1 MARFSLED
9 EEEEMGDGR
18 RKKRSGGAEEIDR
31 RSPKKGKKSKTKGK
45 REMGNEV
52 EGEEEA
58 EVAAGEEEGG
68 EGGEVEE
75 EEKKEAEQGD
85 GGISSGKEN
94 GDGISVRIDPDV
106 LDCCICYEPLRPPLL
121 QCSNGHVACC
131 SCWSKLDHKCYLC
144 SCEISFSRNLALEK
158 IIESIKISC
167 RHAKYGCRRTIN
179 YTQRDHH
186 EETCIY
192 APCYCP
198 VSDCTFSGSTV
209 MLSAHFSSKHSK
221 SSKRFCYGQPFKVNL
236 KPMEPFFVLQGDD
249 GHLFLLLN
257 NRDVAMGYA
266 LSIACI
272 RPDTPEGNF
281 SYELTATGEESSVL
295 LKACTTNIKEWKG
308 VHPTKAFLLV
318 PHDFFYSSG
327 IMLLDVCIQKSN
339 LVL

>member
-121 QCSNGHVACC
+121 Q
-131 SCWSKLDHKCYLC
+131 
-144 SCEISFSRNLALEK
+144 
-158 IIESIKISC
+158 
-167 RHAKYGCRRTIN
+167 
-179 YTQRDHH
+179 
-186 EETCIY
+186 
-192 APCYCP
+192 
-198 VSDCTFSGSTV
+198 
-209 MLSAHFSSKHSK
+209 
-221 SSKRFCYGQPFKVNL
+221 
-236 KPMEPFFVLQGDD
+236 GDD